1 MQITPYLFFQG
12 QCAAAMAFYGEI
24 FGTTPA
30 LTPFGQIPSHPGT
43 PALRAEQQEWIIH
56 AELRLPD
63 GTTLMGADKPA
74 QLGGAPQSGVSV
86 ALRFGDIDEARAVF
100 EQLSDGGAVAS
111 PFGATFYSPG
121 CGTTRDRYG
130 TSWLVMTT
138 ESR

>member
-1 MQITPYLFFQG
+1 MDHPRGAEITRR
-12 QCAAAMAFYGEI
+12 
-24 FGTTPA
+24 
-30 LTPFGQIPSHPGT
+30 HD
-43 PALRAEQQEWIIH
+43 
-56 AELRLPD
+56 PD
-63 GTTLMGADKPA
+63 GRRQARTTRRRTAI
-74 QLGGAPQSGVSV
+74 GVSV